1 MGKICKRTIAFFL
14 MLALTLG
21 DFERYDFSIEK
32 NNVYA
37 AESTCLA
44 AITIAGVKNELKYGA
59 GLAAGET
66 GLVELNEKYFGDDIF
81 DFKVTEWVSGND
93 SIATV
98 SDGKILH

>member
-59 GLAAGET
+59 GLAA
-66 GLVELNEKYFGDDIF
+66 EKESDNNACHSLKNMQDDVKPF
-81 DFKVTEWVSGND
+81 
-93 SIATV
+93 
-98 SDGKILH
+98 